1 MTKLIALTGYSQT
14 GKYTLGSVFMAGG
27 FQRLTMED
35 VTKHLFNPLCEEH
48 LGFSAFAELP
58 EQEEQMKPLF
68 VHGRRI
74 FYNSILLDYFKEVD
88 ILRSKGVPII
98 NTRLF
103 SIREARMW
111 RMRGGKIYEVYRPD
125 VGPRDREEETVIA
138 DLLAEDLID
147 GVVENSGSLRQFY
160 VNCSKFARSVTR
172 DKEGVY

>member
-14 GKYTLGSVFMAGG
+14 GKDTLGSIFMAAG

-35 VTKHLFNPLCEEH
+35 ATKHLFDPLCEER
-48 LGFSAFAELP
+48 LGFSAFIDNP
-58 EQEEQMKPLF
+58 EQQKQMKPLF
-68 VHGRRI
+68 LHGGRI
-74 FYNSILLDYFKEVD
+74 FYNSILLDFFREVD
-88 ILRSKGVPII
+88 RLQDKGVPII
-98 NTRLF
+98 NTQLS

-125 VGPRDREEETVIA
+125 VEPQTQEEETAVA

-160 VNCSKFARSVTR
+160 VTCSKFIRSVAR
-172 DKEGVY
+172 DMEGVY